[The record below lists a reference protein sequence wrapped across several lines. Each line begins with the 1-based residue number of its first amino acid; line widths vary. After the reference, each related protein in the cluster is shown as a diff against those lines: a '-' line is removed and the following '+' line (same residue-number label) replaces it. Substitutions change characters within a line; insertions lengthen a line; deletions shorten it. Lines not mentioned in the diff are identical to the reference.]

1 MESGIFGFILRY
13 SKKEQI
19 ILLIVIAISFPFL
32 YMSMDLP
39 KIIINEAI
47 GGSEFPQSLFGFEL
61 EQIPYLMILCVIF
74 LSLVLINGM
83 FKLWVNIYRGA
94 LGERMLRRV
103 RYQLI
108 ERVMRFPL
116 PHFRNVSQGEV
127 VSIVTTETEPL
138 GGFIGEALSLPA
150 FQGGTLLTILGFM
163 FIQDWAL
170 GLAAIALYPVQMYA
184 IPKLQM
190 KVNLL
195 AKERVATVRKLSE
208 RVSELVSGVHEV
220 HANDT
225 SQYELADFSSRLG
238 KIYNIR
244 YNIYRKK
251 FFVKFL
257 NNFIAQLTPFLFF
270 SIGGYLVIQGDLTF
284 GALVATLG
292 AYKDLS
298 GPWKE
303 LLSYYQK
310 MEDSRIKYQQM
321 VERFQPAG
329 MLDENLMVATE
340 VTGQNLNG
348 TITASNLTLE
358 EEEGIKVVS
367 GASFSFDTNQHVA
380 IVGGP
385 GSGKNEVAKLL
396 SRQVFPTGGSISID
410 STNLSEIPESVIGRQ
425 ISYIDPEVYIS
436 SGTIKDNLFYVL
448 KNHPRADL
456 IEVEGTS
463 DNQKATQSESALSGN
478 SMMDVSANWIDY
490 AGLGV
495 EGPAALIEKAI
506 TALGTVGLEDDI
518 FDLGLR
524 RVIDPDAS
532 PELAAGVLT
541 ARKTIHERLDNPEGA
556 DLVQVFDKEKYNVNA
571 SVAEN
576 ILFGTPNGPTF
587 EIETLSRNPYVIEV
601 LGKVGLAD
609 TFLEIGLNIATLM
622 VDLFNDLPP
631 GHEFFER
638 FSFIEEEALAD
649 FQRII
654 NLAGNKG
661 IDQLNED
668 DREQLN
674 DLPFKLIVAQH
685 RLDLIDEGMQEKLL
699 EVRRTF
705 ADGLPESQK
714 DAIEFYDAENYNKT
728 GSILDNA
735 LFGKIATNKTGSR
748 ARVVE
753 FVTNTIDELGL
764 RSAVLEAGLEYDVGI
779 GGKRLTQAQRQ
790 KLGIA
795 RSLIK
800 NARLMIVNDAT
811 ASLSKQNQED
821 VLRAVRQATEDSGL
835 IWVTEDETSV
845 HGFDV
850 VLKASGGRIT
860 EQQEDGAARREEV
873 PVSSDGDNSV
883 GLGQEVEILANI
895 PFFAGLDRSKLKLLA
910 FTSERKNL
918 VPGEILFEQGTTGEL
933 AFVVVEGNFDIFI
946 STADGPVKIANAAAG
961 DVIGELALLCDAS
974 RTATLQAVDH
984 VTVLQIDKDVFL
996 QLVHD
1001 NAAIGANLTKVI
1013 AGKMEKMMRGL
1024 SVPDAPSL
1032 YDDAT
1037 GLPNKHLF
1045 IDRIEN
1051 TVNIDDRDG
1060 KKSNLVL
1067 IDFGPSL
1074 ESALEPGSVIE
1085 KTVVQEI
1092 ANRLSVVIRKSDSV
1106 ARLTNASFGIIARTA
1121 EGSDGVDVVTSRL
1134 QELMKEPVS
1143 VGDIEIDLADKAS
1156 FEIFPL
1162 SRDFMET
1169 TKVEI
1174 QHRLGIE

>member
-47 GGSEFPQSLFGFEL
+47 GGSEFPQDLFGIEL
-61 EQIPYLMILCVIF
+61 EQIPYLMTLCVIF

-108 ERVMRFPL
+108 ERLMRFPL

-163 FIQDWAL
+163 FVQDWAL
-170 GLAAIALYPVQMYA
+170 GLAAIALYPVQMYV

-238 KIYNIR
+238 KIYGIR
-244 YNIYRKK
+244 YDIYRKK

-270 SIGGYLVIQGDLTF
+270 SIGGYLVIHGDLSF

-329 MLDENLMVATE
+329 MLDENLMEPAE
-340 VTGQNLNG
+340 VVEQSLNG
-348 TITASNLTLE
+348 SFVVSNLTLE

-367 GASFSFDTNQHVA
+367 GASFSFDSSQHVA
-380 IVGGP
+380 IVGGA

-396 SRQVFPTGGSISID
+396 SRQVFPTGGSITID
-410 STNLSEIPESVIGRQ
+410 QTNLSEIPESVIGRQ

-448 KNHPRADL
+448 KNHPRAGDSDGGGG
-456 IEVEGTS
+456 VE
-463 DNQKATQSESALSGN
+463 NQKAITSESALSGN
-478 SMMDVSANWIDY
+478 STLDVNANWIDY
-490 AGLGV
+490 ATLEV
-495 EGPAALIEKAI
+495 DGPAELIEKAI
-506 TALGTVGLEDDI
+506 EALRTVDLENDI

-524 RVIDPDAS
+524 RMIDPEANPD
-532 PELAAGVLT
+532 LAAGILT

-556 DLVQVFDKEKYNVNA
+556 DLVQIFDKEKYNVNA

-576 ILFGTPNGPTF
+576 ILFGTPEGPTF
-587 EIETLSRNPYVIEV
+587 EIETLSENPYVVEV
-601 LGKVGLAD
+601 LTKVGLTD
-609 TFLEIGLNIATLM
+609 TFLEMGLTIAALM

-638 FSFIEEEALAD
+638 FSFIEEDALAD

-654 NLAGNKG
+654 NLAGSKG
-661 IDQLNED
+661 VDQLNED
-668 DREQLN
+668 DQKRLT

-685 RLDLIDEGMQEKLL
+685 RLDLIDNAMQEKLL
-699 EVRRTF
+699 EARHVF
-705 ADGLPESQK
+705 ADGLPEEL
-714 DAIEFYDAENYNKT
+714 AGTVEFYDVANYNGT

-735 LFGKIATNKTGSR
+735 LFGKISSSKTGSR
-748 ARVVE
+748 TRVVE

-795 RSLIK
+795 RGLIK
-800 NARLMIVNDAT
+800 KSRLMIVNDAT
-811 ASLSKQNQED
+811 ATLSKQNQED
-821 VLRAVRQATEDSGL
+821 VLRAVKEATRDSGL
-835 IWVTEDETSV
+835 IWVTEDEGSTD
-845 HGFDV
+845 GFDV
-850 VLKASGGRIT
+850 VLTASGGRIA
-860 EQQEDGAARREEV
+860 EKQKDGAVKKAE
-873 PVSSDGDNSV
+873 PAAASDGDNLA

-910 FTSERKNL
+910 FASERKTL
-918 VPGEILFEQGTTGEL
+918 SPGEILFEQGDLGDL
-933 AFVVVEGNFDIFI
+933 AYVVVDGNFDILVA
-946 STADGPVKIANAAAG
+946 TEDGPVKIASG
-961 DVIGELALLCDAS
+961 STGYVIGELALLCDAP
-974 RTATLQAVDH
+974 RTATVQAVDQ

-996 QLVHD
+996 QLVRD

-1013 AGKMEKMMRGL
+1013 AGKLEKMMRDL
-1024 SVPDAPSL
+1024 TVPDAPSL

-1051 TVNIDDRDG
+1051 TFNIDDRDG

-1067 IDFGPSL
+1067 IDFGPAL
-1074 ESALEPGSVIE
+1074 EAALEPGSVIE

-1092 ANRLSVVIRKSDSV
+1092 ANRLSAAIRKSESV
-1106 ARLTNASFGIIARTA
+1106 ARLTNASFGLIARTA
-1121 EGSDGVDVVTSRL
+1121 DGAEGADVVTLRL
-1134 QELMKEPVS
+1134 HELLKEPVS
-1143 VGDIEIDLADKAS
+1143 VGDIQIDLSEKAT
-1156 FEIFPL
+1156 FETFSL
-1162 SRDFMET
+1162 SREFMES
-1169 TKVEI
+1169 TKEDI
-1174 QHRLGIE
+1174 RKRLGIV